1 MIVHFY
7 KGFFMLRTVKNFIF
21 LSLILL
27 LSACGGTSED
37 DDTSTADSKLS
48 IVEDNVLKYAPA
60 KAPSSYSLTQLS
72 NSDFNALSDEN
83 KYVVA
88 DKLLSSMFFSYKSDE
103 LKSRIDSGSFIS
115 EIQSQLLQSLND
127 MGEVENEIH
136 NDDRYTISD
145 SKPQNVILSRFW
157 AMNELDEVYFNHWMS
172 YILTQTIL
180 FSPAAELGTV
190 SAPDAYGVYNRL
202 YYDLE
207 GEKSM
212 RYSSFVHMASDENWR
227 RFRSPEDNGREMLEI
242 FALDGNDSNV
252 PIAAQALKNW
262 HLSKYTD
269 TLVVTQDRNTEE
281 LSTLSDMRFKSGLEF
296 YAALANSPE
305 FTQGVTS
312 RLVDFMFTDS
322 TVEKKSEIVQTI
334 VGSKPEAWADILK
347 QILFSKEYL
356 LHTQRV
362 KSIEEL
368 AFPLM
373 KKTSYNSYYRTFDTM
388 TNYMDE
394 MSQPSMKYKLGK
406 LTRVPLDDISFA
418 FYQTY
423 LRNEIF
429 RTRSLDATL
438 SYNPRTA
445 DNETKNSAYVM
456 SDYTNSRRRGI
467 SCEIF
472 MSDENFQSVAEDYN
486 ATNANYVEYVFHAIL
501 NRAPTQDESQMLLA
515 HISTSYYYKNLLY
528 DRAEEDYNTYIHYET
543 KYLINYLVFEYMIRL
558 DELYFFKEVL

>member
-1 MIVHFY
+1 
-7 KGFFMLRTVKNFIF
+7 MLRNINYFLF
-21 LSLILL
+21 LSLVLL
-27 LSACGGTSED
+27 LSACGGASDD
-37 DDTSTADSKLS
+37 DDTSTTDSKLS
-48 IVEDNVLKYAPA
+48 IVEDNVVKYAPA
-60 KAPSSYSLTQLS
+60 KSPSSYSLTQLS

-83 KYVVA
+83 KYIVA
-88 DKLLSSMFFSYKSDE
+88 DKLLSSLFFSYKYEE
-103 LKSRIDSGSFIS
+103 LKSRVESGSFIAD
-115 EIQSQLLQSLND
+115 IQEQLLLSLND
-127 MGEVENEIH
+127 MSEIEDEIH
-136 NDDRYTISD
+136 NDEHYTISD
-145 SKPQNVILSRFW
+145 SKPQNVILSRFG
-157 AMNELDEVYFNHWMS
+157 AMTELDKVYFNHWMS

-202 YYDLE
+202 YYDLA

-212 RYSSFVHMASDENWR
+212 RYSSFTHMTSDENWR

-269 TLVVTQDRNTEE
+269 TLVVTQDRNTKE
-281 LSTLSDMRFKSGLEF
+281 LRTLSNMHFQNGLEF

-305 FTQGVTS
+305 FTKGVTS

-334 VGSKPEAWADILK
+334 VRSNPEAWADILK

-373 KKTSYNSYYRTFDTM
+373 KKTSYNSYYRTFDTL

-429 RTRSLDATL
+429 RARSLDATL
-438 SYNPRTA
+438 SYNPRSA
-445 DNETKNSAYVM
+445 DSDTKNSAYIM
-456 SDYTNSRRRGI
+456 NDYTNSRRRGV
-467 SCEIF
+467 SCKNF
-472 MSDENFQSVAEDYN
+472 MSDENFVSVEGDYN

-501 NRAPTQDESQMLLA
+501 NRAPTQDESQMLVT

-528 DRAEEDYNTYIHYET
+528 DRAEEDYNTYVHYEA
-543 KYLINYLVFEYMIRL
+543 KHLINYLVFEYMIRL
-558 DELYFFKEVL
+558 DELYFFKEVE

>member
-1 MIVHFY
+1 
-7 KGFFMLRTVKNFIF
+7 MLRKINYFLF
-21 LSLILL
+21 LSLVLL
-27 LSACGGTSED
+27 LSGCGAATEED
-37 DDTSTADSKLS
+37 DATDTTDSKLS
-48 IVEDNVLKYAPA
+48 IVEDNIVKYAPA
-60 KAPSSYSLTQLS
+60 KSPATYSLTQI
-72 NSDFNALSDEN
+72 SDSGFNALSDEN
-83 KYVVA
+83 KYIVA
-88 DKLLSSMFFSYKSDE
+88 DKLLSSMFFSFTYKE
-103 LKSRIDSGSFIS
+103 LKSRVLSDGFIS
-115 EIQSQLLQSLND
+115 DIQAQLLLSLND
-127 MGEVENEIH
+127 MGEIEDEIH
-136 NDDRYTISD
+136 NDEHFIISD
-145 SKPQNVILSRFW
+145 SKPQNVILSRFG
-157 AMNELDEVYFNHWMS
+157 AMNELDKVYFNHWMS

-202 YYDLE
+202 YYDLA

-212 RYSSFVHMASDENWR
+212 RYSSFTHMASDENWR

-242 FALDGNDSNV
+242 FALDANDSNV

-269 TLVVTQDRNTEE
+269 TLVVTQDRNTKK
-281 LSTLSDMRFKSGLEF
+281 LSALSNMHFENGLEF

-322 TVEKKSEIVQTI
+322 SVEKKSEVVETI
-334 VGSKPEAWADILK
+334 VRSNPEAWADILK

-356 LHTQRV
+356 LHTQRA

-373 KKTSYNSYYRTFDTM
+373 KKTSYNSYYRTFDSM

-429 RTRSLDATL
+429 RARSLDATL
-438 SYNPRTA
+438 SYNPRSA
-445 DNETKNSAYVM
+445 DSDTKNSAYIM
-456 SDYTNSRRRGI
+456 SDYTNYRRRGV
-467 SCEIF
+467 SCKEF
-472 MSDENFQSVAEDYN
+472 MSDENFVSVEGDYN
-486 ATNANYVEYVFHAIL
+486 ATNANYIDYVFHAIL
-501 NRAPTQDESQMLLA
+501 NRAPTPDESQMLVT
-515 HISTSYYYKNLLY
+515 HISTSYYYKIYSMTEQKKITILTFIMKQN
-528 DRAEEDYNTYIHYET
+528 I
-543 KYLINYLVFEYMIRL
+543 
-558 DELYFFKEVL
+558 